1 LECKTIGSVN
11 KIFSIDCLKFKKPVL
26 LIEVRRNDC

>member
-11 KIFSIDCLKFKKPVL
+11 KIFSIDGLKFKKGFL
-26 LIEVRRNDC
+26 LEERGIDC